1 MTPARVDSIIRGDP
15 RELAKLAFSVF
26 TAALAR
32 NPSDATQLLVE
43 IFQDA
48 CDRVVNRSGQTA
60 RPGES
65 QVRGKLTGPISSWP
79 RWSASISINRNCAPC
94 SGCTFRAMPQIS
106 SPNSPPYHQAL
117 QLFLVAERDGWTSQ
131 LIDALSD
138 YSKSDEFR
146 VALDSDLKGW
156 LSLRTST

>member
-60 RPGES
+60 RPGKS
-65 QVRGKLTGPISSWP
+65 QVRGKLTGPMLTKLATLVSEHFDQ
-79 RWSASISINRNCAPC
+79 RNCAPC

-106 SPNSPPYHQAL
+106 SRRTHPVPPGLATI
-117 QLFLVAERDGWTSQ
+117 LVAERDGWTSQ

-146 VALDSDLKGW
+146 VAW
-156 LSLRTST
+156 TQI